1 MERVMQAG
9 QALLALM
16 GAALLLSACSS
27 GDPHLMNLR
36 TTGTGPDEFA
46 VEPSKPLSMPQD
58 LTALP
63 TPTPGGSNL
72 TDVHPVAD
80 AITALGGK
88 PSSPT
93 APLRAADRTLVNYA
107 DRYGVAP
114 GIRET
119 LATEDLDWR
128 KSHGPRFTDWLFGMN
143 VYFKAYEAFSLDPY
157 QELAIW
163 RAKGVATPSAPP
175 EKK

>member
-1 MERVMQAG
+1 MQAG
-9 QALLALM
+9 QALLALL

-36 TTGTGPDEFA
+36 SSGTGPDEFA
-46 VEPSKPLSMPQD
+46 VEPAKPLSMPKD

-63 TPTPGGSNL
+63 TPTPGGPNL

-80 AITALGGK
+80 AVAALGGR

-93 APLRAADRTLVNYA
+93 APLRAADRNLVNYA
-107 DRYGVAP
+107 DRYGPVA
-114 GIRET
+114 GIRDT
-119 LATEDLDWR
+119 LASEDLAWR
-128 KSHGPRFTDWLFGMN
+128 KAHGPRFTDWLFGMN
-143 VYFKAYEAFSLDPY
+143 TYFKAYAAFSLDAY
-157 QELAIW
+157 EELAAW

-175 EKK
+175 QKQ